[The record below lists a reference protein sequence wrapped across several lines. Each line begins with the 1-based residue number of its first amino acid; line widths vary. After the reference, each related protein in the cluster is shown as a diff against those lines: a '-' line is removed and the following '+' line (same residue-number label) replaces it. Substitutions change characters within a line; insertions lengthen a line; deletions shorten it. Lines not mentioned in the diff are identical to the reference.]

1 MKTNWDSAMPRK
13 QRMSRCLLAVLL
25 AALGG
30 PALQAQFDSGST
42 QALGDFANP
51 PSLSVTSGA
60 TTQDCVYDLLRINL
74 ITGKVLARPFRNTSN
89 AGCVSTALQE
99 FDPALFFLP
108 IPPDTTPIT
117 VPAGFPTGV
126 LDFHN
131 FTLIKPFGGGVDV
144 NSYNLTV
151 DFVPNANNTPVIIRA
166 SGNVDVG
173 GGVFL
178 NLSGQGGARNFA
190 LLRGQAGDGGPGGY
204 RGGDGG
210 NGGQAPTK
218 GSDGF
223 GPGGGVGGNV
233 DAHSTTGAKFLTTG
247 TSIAGVTIAAG
258 NDLMTTLRGGSGG
271 GGGGGQTNSNG
282 GQAGGG
288 GGGAILIAAN
298 GTITVSGTILAN
310 GGPNGDGGGGM
321 LGTGGSGGVIRLV
334 ADTIAGGGPL
344 SAVPGCSTCQAS
356 SSNGVVRLEA
366 INITYSGT
374 TADNVQ
380 AAAVPGPV
388 VIATTGTAFIQFVK
402 LTASNNASNFVAVD
416 SALQATPGRT
426 GSLGLI
432 DVRMPNPTGPP
443 PTVTVDLIAGPNP
456 GFPNGKAI
464 KLVVTP
470 ADSGGGGAVAYSGT
484 VNCTAPGNCT
494 AAISNVV
501 LPLGASSLS
510 AFVVLDLKADGTI
523 ARMFPSLYEGE
534 PIESVRMETT
544 GKDTQYVLISQS
556 GREFPYLPGR

>member
-1 MKTNWDSAMPRK
+1 
-13 QRMSRCLLAVLL
+13 MSRCLLAVLL

-30 PALQAQFDSGST
+30 PALQAQTPFDSGST
-42 QALGDFANP
+42 EALGDFANP
-51 PSLSVTSGA
+51 PTVSVTVGA
-60 TTQDCVYDLLRINL
+60 TTQDCVYNLLRIDL
-74 ITGKVLARPFRNTSN
+74 ITGKVLVQPFRNTGN
-89 AGCVSTALQE
+89 GGCVSTALQE
-99 FDPALFFLP
+99 FDPALFFQP
-108 IPPDTTPIT
+108 IPPSTTPIT

-131 FTLIKPFGGGVDV
+131 FTLIKPFGGSADPG
-144 NSYNLTV
+144 SFNLTV
-151 DFVPNANNTPVIIRA
+151 DFVPNLNNTPVIIRA
-166 SGNVDVG
+166 SGNVDIG

-178 NLSGQGGARNFA
+178 NVSGQSGARNFA
-190 LLRGQAGDGGPGGY
+190 LLRGQGGVGGPGGY

-210 NGGQAPTK
+210 NGGQSPTK

-233 DAHSTTGAKFLTTG
+233 DAHSTTGAKSLTTG

-271 GGGGGQTNSNG
+271 GGGGGRSTSSQEG

-298 GTITVSGTILAN
+298 GTIIISGTILAN
-310 GGPNGDGGGGM
+310 GGANGAGGGGFV
-321 LGTGGSGGVIRLV
+321 GTGGSGGVVRLV
-334 ADTIAGGGPL
+334 ADTIAGGGAL
-344 SAVPGCSTCQAS
+344 SAVPGCSSCQVG

-366 INITYSGT
+366 VNITYSGT
-374 TADNVQ
+374 TASNVQ
-380 AAAVPGPV
+380 AASVPGQV

-402 LTASNNASNFVAVD
+402 LTASNNASNFVSVD

-484 VNCTAPGNCT
+484 VNCPGTGDCT

-523 ARMFPSLYEGE
+523 ARMFPSMYEGE